1 MKLSLIVILLS
12 FLFIVKGQDYTAER
26 YSINP
31 FINYL
36 QENNYWEILEKV
48 SIYFGNDISIEVCKS
63 FVPSPHCEE
72 VVRVYISTGSKG
84 EQEYLEINELKN
96 LFDEKKFSIM
106 LKTKFRPISKFY
118 ELLDKIIKKFS

>member
-12 FLFIVKGQDYTAER
+12 FLFIVKGQDYTAQR

-31 FINYL
+31 FIKYL
-36 QENNYWEILEKV
+36 QENKYWEILEQV
-48 SIYFGNDISIEVCKS
+48 SIYFGKDISIEMCKS

-84 EQEYLEINELKN
+84 EQEYLEINELGN
-96 LFDEKKFSIM
+96 LLDEKKFSNI
-106 LKTKFRPISKFY
+106 LKTKFRPMSKYY
-118 ELLDKIIKKFS
+118 ELLNKIIMRFS